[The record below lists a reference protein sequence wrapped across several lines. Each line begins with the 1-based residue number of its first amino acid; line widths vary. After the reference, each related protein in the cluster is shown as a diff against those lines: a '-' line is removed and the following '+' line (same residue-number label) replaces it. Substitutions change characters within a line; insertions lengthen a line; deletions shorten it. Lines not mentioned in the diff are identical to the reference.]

1 MLGSMI
7 AANVNPE
14 VSIDLKDS
22 TTRIGECTWQS
33 AIGIDVRKRLFL
45 YVVVLHPAGL
55 VGKAKFLKDDKD
67 FGWVGYTVCVS
78 VSGLIK

>member
-7 AANVNPE
+7 AAKVNTE

-22 TTRIGECTWQS
+22 ITSIGECTWHS

-45 YVVVLHPAGL
+45 
-55 VGKAKFLKDDKD
+55 
-67 FGWVGYTVCVS
+67 
-78 VSGLIK
+78 